1 MRKIHLLLLTLVL
14 FSSCQF
20 IFREKIR
27 GNGHITTEQKNIGDF
42 SSIELRGAMNVHLKQ
57 ASGND
62 LKIETDDN
70 LLPYIEV
77 YTEGDKLI
85 VREKKGY
92 NLRPTRDINVYAS
105 APVFRAIRLS
115 GSGDILSDNT
125 ISGNESL
132 DVSLSGSGGMKLEVD
147 LPKITSHVSGSGD
160 ISLKGEA
167 RDADLSLSGSGS
179 VRCMDLV
186 SDNVSL
192 QVSGSG
198 DAGVTANKTL
208 DVRISGSGSVAYR
221 GNPSVTQKISGSG
234 DVRRVN

>member
-1 MRKIHLLLLTLVL
+1 MRKLPLLLFIIVL

-27 GNGHITTEQKNIGDF
+27 GNGHIVTEQKTIGDF
-42 SSIELRGAMNVHLKQ
+42 SSIELRGGMNVHVKKETTNL
-57 ASGND
+57 

-85 VREKKGY
+85 VREKQGY
-92 NLRPTRDINVYAS
+92 SLRPTRDINVYAS
-105 APVFRAIRLS
+105 APVFRAITLS
-115 GSGDILSDNT
+115 GAGDILSDNT

-132 DVSLSGSGGMKLEVD
+132 DVVLSGSGGMKLDVEV
-147 LPKITSHVSGSGD
+147 PKITSHVSGSGD

-167 RDADLSLSGSGS
+167 TDADLSLSGSGS

-208 DVRISGSGSVAYR
+208 NVRISGSGSVAYR
-221 GNPSVTQKISGSG
+221 GNASVSQKISGSG
-234 DVRRVN
+234 EVKKVN